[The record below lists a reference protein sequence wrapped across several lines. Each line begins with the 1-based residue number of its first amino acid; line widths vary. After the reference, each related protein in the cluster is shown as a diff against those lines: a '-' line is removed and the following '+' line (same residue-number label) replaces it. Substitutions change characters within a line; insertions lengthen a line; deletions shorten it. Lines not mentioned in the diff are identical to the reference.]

1 MAERDKDQDALELLK
16 RDHREVE
23 QLFRK
28 FDQTQDENER
38 SALAERV
45 CLMLKVHTQIEEEL
59 FYPALRGKLEE
70 EMLNEAVVEH
80 KSAKQLISDI
90 EGADVED
97 AFLEA
102 KVKVLQEQIQHHVQE
117 EEKEMFPEVRKTDL
131 DLVALGAKLAERKMK
146 VMAQLGAELE
156 IEGEPKSFGRAAERD
171 ESLEREERSRPAA
184 SRSQERRDQPR
195 R

>member
-1 MAERDKDQDALELLK
+1 MAAERKDDALELLK

-28 FDQTQDENER
+28 FDQTRDENER

-59 FYPALRGKLEE
+59 FYPALRGKLED
-70 EMLNEAVVEH
+70 EMLNEALVEH
-80 KSAKQLISDI
+80 KAAKQLISEI
-90 EGADVED
+90 EGSEAGD

-102 KVKVLQEQIQHHVQE
+102 RVKVLQEQIQHHVRE
-117 EEKEMFPEVRKTDL
+117 EEQEMFPEVRKTDL
-131 DLVALGAKLAERKMK
+131 DLVALGGRMAERKMK
-146 VMAQLGAELE
+146 VMARLGAELE
-156 IEGEPKSFGRAAERD
+156 IEGEPKSFSRAAERD

-184 SRSQERRDQPR
+184 SRSHERRDQPR